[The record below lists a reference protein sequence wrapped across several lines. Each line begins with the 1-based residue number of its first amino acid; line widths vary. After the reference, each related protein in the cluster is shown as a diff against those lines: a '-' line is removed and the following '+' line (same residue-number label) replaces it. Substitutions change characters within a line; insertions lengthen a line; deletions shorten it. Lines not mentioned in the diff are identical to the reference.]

1 MAMAVAASTME
12 VDQDL
17 PGFRF
22 HPTEEELLGF
32 YLSRVALGKKLH
44 FDIIGTLNIYRHDPW
59 DLPGM
64 AKIGEREWYF
74 FVPRDRKAGTAPPS
88 ARGSTPTSSP
98 PSTFTATIPGI
109 CLRRV
114 ATGSGGART
123 GTTERGFWKA
133 TGSDRAIRSTGD
145 PKRVIGLKKT
155 LVFYQ
160 GRAPRGTKTDWVMN
174 EYRLPDTGAAPPS
187 EDTVL
192 CKVYRKATPLKE
204 LEQRAFEMEEM
215 KQRPGGNGGA
225 ARACPVPAAGD
236 FYLSSSDDVQ
246 DNFLIPSSSSSSV
259 ALSGNSSSCD
269 APRVAKKEADIA
281 TVAVASTSSLPHAAN
296 APFRLQLPAVN
307 PPCGLQLPAANH
319 EMPNMCSLQL
329 PAASQGVL
337 DLPLQLPAATNHG
350 VFDWLQDPFLT
361 QLRSPWQDQHCLSP
375 YAHLLYY

>member
-1 MAMAVAASTME
+1 MAMTAVASPTME

-74 FVPRDRKAGTAPPS
+74 FVPRDRKAG
-88 ARGSTPTSSP
+88 
-98 PSTFTATIPGI
+98 
-109 CLRRV
+109 
-114 ATGSGGART
+114 SGGRPNR
-123 GTTERGFWKA
+123 TTERGFWKA
-133 TGSDRAIRSTGD
+133 TGSDRAIRSSGD

-174 EYRLPDTGAAPPS
+174 EYRLPDTGAPPPQ

-204 LEQRAFEMEEM
+204 LEQRAFAMEEM
-215 KQRPGGNGGA
+215 KQRYGSNGGYGYGGA
-225 ARACPVPAAGD
+225 ARACPVPAASD
-236 FYLSSSDDVQ
+236 FYLPSSDDVQ
-246 DNFLIPSSSSSSV
+246 DNFLIPSTSSSSV
-259 ALSGNSSSCD
+259 ALSGNTSSHD
-269 APRVAKKEADIA
+269 APSEAKKEADVA
-281 TVAVASTSSLPHAAN
+281 TVTLASTSSLPEAGN
-296 APFRLQLPAVN
+296 APFVLQLPAAN
-307 PPCGLQLPAANH
+307 PPCGLQLPPANH
-319 EMPNMCSLQL
+319 GMSNMSSLQL
-329 PAASQGVL
+329 PAASHGE
-337 DLPLQLPAATNHG
+337 LQLPAATNHG

-361 QLRSPWQDQHCLSP
+361 QLRSPWQDQHCMSP
-375 YAHLLYY
+375 YAHLLY